1 MKKTQAVGID
11 LGTTYS
17 SLAVLNTHGQ
27 PVTIPNADGELSTPS
42 VVYFENGEVVVG
54 TEALRNAVAA
64 PDRVIQHAKRY
75 LGNPQKYW
83 EIDGQRH
90 TPLEVS
96 SLILRKL
103 LKDAE
108 PQLGK
113 IREAVITVPAL
124 FTETQ
129 RQQTLDA
136 GHAAGLERIQM
147 INEPVAAA
155 LCHVLGDEGLAFV
168 ELAVDQKI
176 LVFDLGGGTLDLA
189 VVDYRADNVRVVA
202 SGGNPLL
209 GGLDW
214 TQILIDLAAGRFL
227 EETGIDPRQH
237 RGALQYLSLEAEQA
251 KRSLSA
257 RDRAAVSVQH
267 RNQLKTYQIGKKG
280 FELASAELLQK
291 CEQATS
297 QLLSGNSLGWAHI
310 GTVLVTGGASRMPMV
325 RELLQKMSGRTLN
338 RTLSPDQSIAHGAAS
353 YAGMLLSG
361 DNRAQEIFSGEA
373 SRRLAAIQQ
382 QSVNARPLG
391 VMVRDHKAKKRVPCF
406 LIRANTPLPTAVT
419 HVFGTAGPDQK
430 RIRVRI
436 VEGGIGDQSHVE
448 VGECTI
454 TNLPENL
461 PEGSRVEVTL
471 SYDVQAR
478 INVTAREVQSGQQ
491 ASAELRRPDNL
502 TRNSAKSETGMA
514 TPQIP
519 KSPRDDQHALPQR
532 ASGEQTAPEP
542 AHARADGALRAKPD
556 RPRRQASEA
565 DRRPRPKRRR
575 AQGLNAFDEDLLRA
589 MSDATD
595 APPVFLCHRCGKEL
609 ETNGDCADCGSLP
622 EQPAEN
628 KTSQKSPR
636 ASVDVLE
643 DEFWDADIEK

>member
-42 VVYFENGEVVVG
+42 VVYFANGEVVVG

-64 PDRVIQHAKRY
+64 PDRVVQHAKRY
-75 LGNPQKYW
+75 MGNPQKYW
-83 EIDGQRH
+83 EIDGQRY
-90 TPLEVS
+90 TPQQVS
-96 SLILRKL
+96 SLILSKL

-124 FTETQ
+124 FTDIQ
-129 RQQTLDA
+129 RQQTLEA

-189 VVDYRADNVRVVA
+189 VVDYRADNVRVIA
-202 SGGNPLL
+202 SGGNPVL

-237 RGALQYLSLEAEQA
+237 RRSLQYLSLEAEQA

-267 RNQLKTYQIGKKG
+267 KNQLKTYQIGKNG

-310 GTVLVTGGASRMPMV
+310 GTVLVTGGASRMPMI

-361 DNRAQEIFSGEA
+361 DDRAQEIFSGEA
-373 SRRLAAIQQ
+373 SRRLATIQH

-391 VMVRDHKAKKRVPCF
+391 VMVRDHRKKKRVPCY
-406 LIRANTPLPTAVT
+406 LIRANTPLPAAVT

-436 VEGGIGDQSHVE
+436 VEGGIGDQGHVE
-448 VGECTI
+448 VGECTV
-454 TNLPENL
+454 TDLPDNL

-471 SYDVQAR
+471 SYDAQAR
-478 INVTAREVQSGQQ
+478 IQVTARELQSGQQ

-502 TRNSAKSETGMA
+502 TENSAGTSPGTGSASTQKPA
-514 TPQIP
+514 T
-519 KSPRDDQHALPQR
+519 
-532 ASGEQTAPEP
+532 GEKPAAVQSAAAQTAGET
-542 AHARADGALRAKPD
+542 RAEPD
-556 RPRRQASEA
+556 RSRRGPSGAT
-565 DRRPRPKRRR
+565 RPKRRR
-575 AQGLNAFDEDLLRA
+575 SRGLNAFDDDLLRA
-589 MSDATD
+589 MSDAAD
-595 APPVFLCHRCGKEL
+595 AAPVFLCHRCGKEL
-609 ETNGDCADCGSLP
+609 EANGDCADCGHAA
-622 EQPAEN
+622 EQPEEN
-628 KTSQKSPR
+628 QSPKGGSA
-636 ASVDVLE
+636 ASADILE
-643 DEFWDADIEK
+643 DEFWDVDT